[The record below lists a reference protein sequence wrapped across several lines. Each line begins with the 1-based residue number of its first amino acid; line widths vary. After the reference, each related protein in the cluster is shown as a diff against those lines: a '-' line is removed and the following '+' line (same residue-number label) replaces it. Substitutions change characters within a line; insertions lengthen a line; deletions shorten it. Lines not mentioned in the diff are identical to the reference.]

1 MMTWSVTDGA
11 RFEIDALT
19 ALGSIVTRTLG
30 SGAVTLWLA
39 GNSVFTAFCAVS
51 LAGVIIG
58 AATGAPTG
66 LMLKS
71 VLMAA
76 S

>member
-1 MMTWSVTDGA
+1 LVT
-11 RFEIDALT
+11 DALT
-19 ALGSIVTRTLG
+19 ALELMLTRTPA
-30 SGAVTLWLA
+30 SAAATLWFA
-39 GNSVFTAFCAVS
+39 GSWVATALRTAS
-51 LAGVIIG
+51 LTGCVIG

-71 VLMAA
+71 VLMAT